1 MSVLTGFLGWNAC
14 GAGIVGWVGQIIPGT
29 GCQPLLAGP
38 LPTPKE
44 RRGKRAPHAKLATLS
59 KRHTCLQTDE
69 PLLHYHLGRDM
80 FTSDIGLKRC

>member
-1 MSVLTGFLGWNAC
+1 MGQGTVVWA
-14 GAGIVGWVGQIIPGT
+14 GQITPGT
-29 GCQPLLAGP
+29 GRQPLLAGP
-38 LPTPKE
+38 LPIHRE
-44 RRGKRAPHAKLATLS
+44 RRGERAPHAKLATLS